1 MTYEYKQE
9 GAYKLMHLP
18 QGKRFGLI
26 AEEVEEVLPSLVKAT
41 EFDSKWAQSQ
51 YGKEAHQTTAP
62 SEKIEFKA
70 LNYIELIPIMI
81 KGMQEQE
88 AADKQKDIE
97 IASLKTEVAEL
108 RQMLLEL
115 KNSSTGTV
123 TATSTYLEQ
132 NTPNP
137 VNGTTIIRYHV
148 PETTMLASINI
159 TNAKG
164 QVIKTVTLSKGSG
177 QVSLNTA
184 MLASGTYN
192 YTLYVDGKQADTK
205 RLVIAR

>member
-1 MTYEYKQE
+1 
-9 GAYKLMHLP
+9 
-18 QGKRFGLI
+18 
-26 AEEVEEVLPSLVKAT
+26 
-41 EFDSKWAQSQ
+41 
-51 YGKEAHQTTAP
+51 
-62 SEKIEFKA
+62 
-70 LNYIELIPIMI
+70 
-81 KGMQEQE
+81 
-88 AADKQKDIE
+88 
-97 IASLKTEVAEL
+97 
-108 RQMLLEL
+108 MLLEL

-192 YTLYVDGKQADTK
+192 YTLYVDGKQADT
-205 RLVIAR
+205 